1 MAFAS
6 KWLGKIFRSPVPMH
20 SEAKTTEISISNKS
34 KITQKEFL
42 TLEETKKKWMDKN
55 GIKHW

>member
-6 KWLGKIFRSPVPMH
+6 KWLGKILKGPMPTN
-20 SEAKTTEISISNKS
+20 SEAESTKSSICNKS

-42 TLEETKKKWMDKN
+42 TLEETKKEWMDKN
-55 GIKHW
+55 GVKYW